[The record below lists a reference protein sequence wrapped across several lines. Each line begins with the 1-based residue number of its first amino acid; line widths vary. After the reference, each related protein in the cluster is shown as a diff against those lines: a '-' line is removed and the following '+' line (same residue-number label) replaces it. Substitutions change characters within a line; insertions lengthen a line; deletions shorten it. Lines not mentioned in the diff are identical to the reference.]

1 MPRRIASSRDDALG
15 PRRRP
20 ILIPLIVATALFM
33 ENLDSTVLATA
44 LPAIAHSLNENPIRL
59 NLAISSYLLSL
70 AVFIPASG
78 WFADRFGARHV
89 FRAAIAV
96 FLLGSIC
103 CGFSTSL
110 VSFVLARILQ
120 GMGGAMMVPV
130 GRLVLLRSVEKSELV
145 RAMAYL
151 TFPALI
157 GPVIGPV
164 VGGFLA
170 TYVSWRW
177 IFWINVPIGLL
188 GIALVTIYIPNVRES
203 DVRRF
208 DAAGF
213 VMTAIGFTGLIFGF
227 ESVGRS
233 SLPLPIIIGMLVIGA
248 LSLMAYVRYA
258 KRNPH
263 PIIDL
268 GLLRIPTFRAG
279 ICGGFAF
286 RIANGAL
293 PFILP
298 MMLQLGFGLTPFHSG
313 LLTFAS
319 AAGAMAM
326 KAAAG
331 PVLRRFG
338 FRRTLIGNAIL
349 SGGFVIGYGL
359 FRPDTPGL
367 LIVGLLLAGGFFRSL
382 QFTGINTLTMSDV
395 PQPRMSQASSFS
407 SIGQQLSLS
416 VGVGIGAL
424 VLHAT
429 IALHGNGPITA
440 ADFPPAFFLVGA
452 LACASLIFYLPLA
465 ADAGAEVTG
474 HRPARL
480 PQDAADA
487 RSAE

>member
-1 MPRRIASSRDDALG
+1 MPTSPA
-15 PRRRP
+15 RP
-20 ILIPLIVATALFM
+20 FLVPLIVATALFM

-44 LPAIAHSLNENPIRL
+44 LPAIARTLGEDPIRL

-78 WFADRFGARHV
+78 WVADRFGARHV
-89 FRAAIAV
+89 FRIAICV
-96 FLLGSIC
+96 FMLGSIC
-103 CGFSTSL
+103 CGLSTSL
-110 VSFVLARILQ
+110 FTFVLSRILQ

-130 GRLVLLRSVEKSELV
+130 GRLVLLRSVVKSDLV

-151 TFPALI
+151 TLPALI
-157 GPVIGPV
+157 GPVIGPPI
-164 VGGFLA
+164 GGFLA

-177 IFWINVPIGLL
+177 IFWINIPIGLL
-188 GIALVTIYIPNVRES
+188 GITLVTLFIPNLREK
-203 DVRRF
+203 DIRPF
-208 DAAGF
+208 DIIGF
-213 VMTAIGFTGLIFGF
+213 AMTAIGFTGLIFGF

-233 SLPLPIIIGMLVIGA
+233 TLPTPVVIG
-248 LSLMAYVRYA
+248 LLVCGGTSIMAYVRYA

-279 ICGGFAF
+279 IYGGFLF
-286 RIANGAL
+286 RIAIGAL

-298 MMLQLGFGLTPFHSG
+298 MMLQLGFGLSPFHSG

-326 KAAAG
+326 KATAG

-338 FRRTLIGNAIL
+338 FRRTLLGNAVV
-349 SGGFVIGYGL
+349 SGAFVMLYGL
-359 FRPDTPGL
+359 FRPATPGL
-367 LIVGLLLAGGFFRSL
+367 VILGLLLAGGFFRSL

-407 SIGQQLSLS
+407 SIAQQLSLS
-416 VGVGIGAL
+416 VGVGIGAMA
-424 VLHAT
+424 LHFT
-429 IALHGNGPITA
+429 IALSASSTIVA

-452 LACASLIFYLPLA
+452 IAMISALFYLPLA
-465 ADAGAEVTG
+465 ASAGAEVTG
-474 HRPARL
+474 HRARV
-480 PQDAADA
+480 AVADSVEA
-487 RSAE
+487 TGAE